1 MQSTIVNTAT
11 TKTRTGIAS
20 IALSVTLWVLQVLLA
35 VVFLAHGWLM
45 VSPPAEMVEMIN
57 AQLGVGLRLFIGV
70 AELLAAAG
78 LILPGVTRIL
88 PGLTALAAAGLMIVM
103 ASATVLH
110 IVRGEVSSAIMAA
123 VLLVLVTVVAY
134 YALEGQADRGARG
147 AHRRGADDCA
157 QGPGKLAA

>member
-1 MQSTIVNTAT
+1 MQSTIISKT
-11 TKTRTGIAS
+11 TTTIPAGVSS
-20 IALSVTLWVLQVLLA
+20 IALSVGLWILQVLLA
-35 VVFLAHGWLM
+35 AVFLAHGWLM

-88 PGLTALAAAGLMIVM
+88 PSLTALAAVGLMIVM

-110 IVRGEVSSAIMAA
+110 VVRGEVSSAIMAA

-134 YALEGQADRGARG
+134 MRWKVRPIAARKR
-147 AHRRGADDCA
+147 A
-157 QGPGKLAA
+157 